1 MSLNQPLR
9 RSGPASRRYQGAFP
23 PRFAP
28 RGTREASFAHGS
40 VFRHK
45 RPCETYHEEVGSVF
59 VQQLFEVPEQVSF
72 ISRLCA
78 IEMHSVLAG
87 KVRIGEITAE
97 AMELARRRFRA
108 DARRRR
114 FHVVALRTRT
124 STPRRGCL
132 LGMDGLDYEPLM
144 RCNSPWP

>member
-1 MSLNQPLR
+1 MALFFDTSALAKL
-9 RSGPASRRYQGAFP
+9 
-23 PRFAP
+23 
-28 RGTREASFAHGS
+28 
-40 VFRHK
+40 
-45 RPCETYHEEVGSVF
+45 YHEEVGSVF

-108 DARRRR
+108 DARTLDALQLAMAIDLQRNRLVGSFVAADR
-114 FHVVALRTRT
+114 ILGRIAPLEGIEVMNPEAPEGRSPYRSALRRSSVYPPI
-124 STPRRGCL
+124 STAGSV
-132 LGMDGLDYEPLM
+132 G
-144 RCNSPWP
+144 W